1 MKLVIQI
8 PCLDEEDTL
17 PATLA
22 DLPRIVTGFQQVQWL
37 VIDDGSAD
45 GTAAVAAAHGADHV
59 LRLPRHMGLAQAFR
73 AGLDA
78 ALALGADVVVNTD
91 ADHQYRG
98 ADLDRLVAPVLRG
111 QADLVVGERNPSAL
125 RHPRLQRWGSLVVR
139 AASGIAVRD
148 ATSGFRAYSRA
159 AATAL
164 EVTSSFTYTVETLI
178 RAGRSGLA
186 VAGVPVGTNPQ
197 TRPSRLYG
205 SPWAYVGRTGPSIL
219 RLWLR
224 A

>member
-22 DLPRIVTGFQQVQWL
+22 DLPRAVVGFERVEWL

-45 GTAAVAAAHGADHV
+45 RTAAVAAAHGADQV
-59 LRLPRHMGLAQAFR
+59 LRLPTHVGLARAFR
-73 AGLDA
+73 AGLDE
-78 ALALGADVVVNTD
+78 ALARGADVIVNTD

-98 ADLDRLVAPVLRG
+98 ADLARLVAPVRDG
-111 QADLVVGERNPSAL
+111 WADLVVGERDGDAL
-125 RHPRLQRWGSLVVR
+125 RHPRLQRLGSRVVR
-139 AASGIAVRD
+139 AASGVAVRD

-159 AATAL
+159 AAAAL
-164 EVTSSFTYTVETLI
+164 EVTSTFTYTVETLI
-178 RAGRSGLA
+178 RAGRGGLA

-205 SPWAYVGRTGPSIL
+205 SPWAYVGRTGPSIV